1 MSWFNNRPLMGK
13 LIGSFA
19 VVIILLGITTAFAI
33 QALTSTIADTEEL
46 YETHVTG
53 LALLDHSKEQF
64 LLGNIMTMDALL
76 ADDPADAAALI
87 EEAKGHQAAAL
98 DWLQQYRATQ
108 TDPAILEVVDEAIA
122 STALLADVRVLVFAA
137 IEAGDIPAAVSLN
150 EDGTPDGRPAADKI
164 SEGIVTNLGTAT
176 ALSEQAAESLYNEAQ
191 DAGNAATRN
200 AILFAIVAGALG
212 LGLAYYIARTIKN
225 SVGAVVNRLESI
237 ESHCLTDLESGMNAF
252 ADGDLTLAVQPVTP
266 RIASYTNDEVG
277 RASATVNNML
287 DRLVAI
293 IGNYNTARISLAGI
307 VGDITSGA
315 NHLTGSSESLRDSS
329 GQMASA
335 TAQIASAINEVTRSA
350 VSLSEISQQSAREIE
365 QVASGSSQL
374 ASAARSNAQSAASSR
389 TVANDISE
397 RIQHVAE
404 ASRMV
409 ADSAEESRQAAQ
421 QGQDAVAQA
430 VGSMQSIAEAVERAS
445 STVGQLGE
453 YGQQIGDIVKT
464 IDEIAAQTNLLAL
477 NAAIEA
483 ARAGEQGRG
492 FAVVAEN
499 VRNLAERSSDS
510 TKEIADLIARVQ
522 QATQE
527 AVDVMA
533 IGVKDVHEGREIT
546 AQAGTALES
555 IIASVRESAVQMQ
568 QIASDVQGL
577 AVGANTI
584 VTSAETIATMAA
596 ESVQG
601 AETIASGTSRV
612 SDAILQVS
620 ATSEETSA
628 SAEQVSASTQ
638 ELSAQSQELAAT
650 AAEVRTVAESL
661 SKTASRF
668 KLA

>member
-19 VVIILLGITTAFAI
+19 VVIILLGITTVFAI
-33 QALTSTIADTEEL
+33 QALTATVGDTEEL
-46 YETHVTG
+46 YETHVEG
-53 LALLDHSKEQF
+53 LIILDEAKQEF
-64 LLGNIMTMDALL
+64 LLGNIYTMDALL
-76 ADDPADAAALI
+76 ADDTAEAAETVVEAETHVTAAL
-87 EEAKGHQAAAL
+87 EKLGEFRAL
-98 DWLQQYRATQ
+98 H
-108 TDPAILEVVDEAIA
+108 TDPEILAGIDEALAGTETLIAIREVVF
-122 STALLADVRVLVFAA
+122 ADIVAGDLDAA
-137 IEAGDIPAAVSLN
+137 IELNENGADGQPSGDKTAEAVVDTLNAITILSRQEAAAVY
-150 EDGTPDGRPAADKI
+150 
-164 SEGIVTNLGTAT
+164 
-176 ALSEQAAESLYNEAQ
+176 ESAQ
-191 DAGNAATRN
+191 SASSAATRN
-200 AILFAIVAGALG
+200 AILFAIGAAALG
-212 LGLAYYIARTIKN
+212 LGLAYYIARTIKA
-225 SVGAVVNRLESI
+225 SVAAVVDRLESI
-237 ESHCLTDLESGMNAF
+237 ETNCLADLQASMTAF
-252 ADGDLTLAVQPVTP
+252 ADGDLTIHVEPATP
-266 RIASYTNDEVG
+266 QIPSYSGDEVG
-277 RASATVNNML
+277 RASAAVNSML
-287 DRLVAI
+287 NRLRQI
-293 IGNYNTARISLAGI
+293 FTSYNTARTNLAGI
-307 VGDITSGA
+307 VGEINGGA
-315 NHLTGSSESLRDSS
+315 THLNASSESLRDSS

-350 VSLSEISQQSAREIE
+350 VSLSEISQESAREIE
-365 QVASGSSQL
+365 QVATGSSQL
-374 ASAARSNAQSAASSR
+374 ASAARSNAESAESSR
-389 TVANDISE
+389 TVANEISG

-404 ASRMV
+404 TSRMV
-409 ADSAEESRQAAQ
+409 AESAEESRQAAQ

-430 VGSMQSIAEAVERAS
+430 VRSMESIAEAVERAS
-445 STVGQLGE
+445 GTVGQLGE

-522 QATQE
+522 LATQE

-546 AQAGTALES
+546 AQAGQALES

-577 AVGANTI
+577 AEGANII
-584 VTSAETIATMAA
+584 VASAETIATMAS

-601 AETIASGTSRV
+601 AETIAAGTSRV

-620 ATSEETSA
+620 STSEETSA

-650 AAEVRTVAESL
+650 ASEVRTVAETL
-661 SKTASRF
+661 AKAAGRF

>member
-1 MSWFNNRPLMGK
+1 MSWFNNRPLMAK

-19 VVIILLGITTAFAI
+19 VVIALLGITTAFAI
-33 QALTSTIADTEEL
+33 QALTAAVADTEEL
-46 YETHVTG
+46 YETHVEG
-53 LALLDHSKEQF
+53 LIVLDEAKQEF
-64 LLGNIMTMDALL
+64 LLGNIYTMDALL
-76 ADDPADAAALI
+76 ADDAAEATETVAIAEGHVATAVEKLNAFRALHSDPEI
-87 EEAKGHQAAAL
+87 LAGIDEALAGTETL
-98 DWLQQYRATQ
+98 V
-108 TDPAILEVVDEAIA
+108 AIREVVF
-122 STALLADVRVLVFAA
+122 ADIVAGNLEAA
-137 IEAGDIPAAVSLN
+137 IELN
-150 EDGTPDGRPAADKI
+150 ENGADGQPSGDKTA
-164 SEGIVTNLGTAT
+164 EAVVDTLNAVTV
-176 ALSEQAAESLYNEAQ
+176 LSEQEAAAVFESAKS
-191 DAGNAATRN
+191 ASSAATRN
-200 AILFAIVAGALG
+200 AILFAVVAAALG
-212 LGLAYYIARTIKN
+212 LGLAYYIARTIKG

-237 ESHCLTDLESGMNAF
+237 EKNCLTDLESGVNAF
-252 ADGDLTLAVQPVTP
+252 AAGDLTVAVTPVTP
-266 RIASYTNDEVG
+266 KIPSYSNDEVG
-277 RASATVNNML
+277 RASATLNKML
-287 DRLVAI
+287 DRLVVI
-293 IGNYNTARISLAGI
+293 IGSYNTARVNLSGM
-307 VGDITSGA
+307 VTDINGGA
-315 NHLTGSSESLRDSS
+315 THLNASSESLRDSS

-350 VSLSEISQQSAREIE
+350 VSLSELSQQSAREIE

-374 ASAARSNAQSAASSR
+374 ASAARSNADSAERSR
-389 TVANDISE
+389 TVAADISG

-421 QGQDAVAQA
+421 QGQDAVSQA
-430 VGSMQSIAEAVERAS
+430 VASMQSIADAVERAS

-499 VRNLAERSSDS
+499 VRSLAERSSDS

-522 QATQE
+522 LATQE

-546 AQAGTALES
+546 AQAGEALES

-577 AVGANTI
+577 AEGANTI
-584 VTSAETIATMAA
+584 VASAETIATMAS

-601 AETIASGTSRV
+601 AETIATGTSRV

-620 ATSEETSA
+620 STSEETSA

-650 AAEVRTVAESL
+650 AAEVRTVAETL
-661 SKTASRF
+661 ARTAGRF
-668 KLA
+668 KVA